1 MSEEKNSINR
11 REFINR
17 SIKAGVSILAV
28 STTAGLLYNRVLPG
42 VAQKQ
47 SQSILPD
54 YSVKP
59 INGKELSIVTGSERS
74 KALTK
79 AIDLLGGISHFIK
92 KGDSVLL
99 KPNIAFASSPDLGAT
114 THPEI
119 VSTMI
124 TLCLKAGASE
134 VAVLDNPINDPAGCY
149 LLSGIDE
156 AVKKAGG
163 TILLPSN
170 DLFENFTLKNGKL
183 ISNWPIL
190 YKPLKNATKVIG
202 LAPIKNHHRS
212 GASMSLKNWY
222 GLLGGRRNIFH
233 QDINTI
239 ITELAVMIKPTLVIL
254 DGFSVMM
261 TNGPTGGATSDLK
274 EKNTIIASTN
284 QVAADAYGA
293 TLLNMKPDDLPYLAL
308 AEKAGAGTLD
318 YKSLK
323 PLFYN
328 EVTS

>member
-1 MSEEKNSINR
+1 MTVKKDSMNR

-17 SIKAGVSILAV
+17 SMKAGVSIVA
-28 STTAGLLYNRVLPG
+28 TGTAAGFLYNRVLPG
-42 VAQKQ
+42 TAQIK
-47 SQSILPD
+47 SQTLLPD
-54 YSVKP
+54 YSVTPLQKK
-59 INGKELSIVTGSERS
+59 ILSIVQGNSRKES
-74 KALTK
+74 LNK

-92 KGDSVLL
+92 KGDRVIL
-99 KPNIAFASSPDLGAT
+99 KPNIAFASSAELGAT
-114 THPEI
+114 THPDI

-134 VAVLDNPINDPAGCY
+134 VAVLDNPINDPGSCY

-163 TILLPSN
+163 TILLPRE
-170 DLFENFTLKNGKL
+170 DLFENFTLPGGKL

-190 YKPLKNATKVIG
+190 YKPLKNADKIIG

-212 GASMSLKNWY
+212 GASMSMKNWY

-239 ITELAVMIKPTLVIL
+239 ITELALMIKPTLVIL

-261 TNGPTGGATSDLK
+261 TNGPTGGSTSDLK
-274 EKNTIIASTN
+274 QKNTIIASTN
-284 QVAADAYGA
+284 QIAADAYGS
-293 TLLNMKPDDLPYLAL
+293 TLLNMNPKDLPYLAM
-308 AEKAGAGTLD
+308 AEQKGAGTAD
-318 YKSLK
+318 YKSLN
-323 PLFYN
+323 PLFYK
-328 EVTS
+328 EVQS